1 MIKTLWMAMRPQSFL
16 ISVVSASVGTSLAAM
31 QGGIDW
37 LAFLLTVLGVILLHG
52 GANVVNDYFDH
63 RYQVDTAEVSGSFG
77 NESRVLIRGLLTPRQ
92 VLTIG
97 IGIYALAI
105 PIGLYLITLRGMTI
119 LLLGVIG
126 FITGV
131 CYTAR
136 PVALKYKALGE
147 LAVFVMWGPLMV
159 SGAYFVQTATF
170 SSRVVWVSVPL
181 GIFVALVLL
190 ANNIRDVRFDG
201 QAGIH
206 TVATVLGGR
215 QAARVYQFF
224 VLLPYVL
231 IGGMVANGML
241 SAFALLTLLS
251 LPLAFKL
258 MGMFRRGVSADVDTR
273 TAKLDAVFGG
283 LLILGIQLERL
294 FR

>member
-1 MIKTLWMAMRPQSFL
+1 
-16 ISVVSASVGTSLAAM
+16 M

-37 LAFLLTVLGVILLHG
+37 PAFLLSVLGVILLHG

-63 RYQVDTAEVSGSFG
+63 RYHVDTAEVSGSFG
-77 NESRVLIRGLLTPRQ
+77 YESRVLIRGLLTPRQ

-105 PIGLYLITLRGMTI
+105 PIGLYLINLRGMTI

-131 CYTAR
+131 GYTAR
-136 PVALKYKALGE
+136 PVALKYRALGE
-147 LAVFVMWGPLMV
+147 IAVFVMFGPLMV
-159 SGAYFVQTATF
+159 SGAYFVQMGAF
-170 SSRVVWVSVPL
+170 SSRVVWISVPF
-181 GIFVALVLL
+181 GIFVALVLF
-190 ANNIRDVRFDG
+190 ANNIRDIGFDG

-206 TVATVLGGR
+206 TAATILGGTR
-215 QAARVYQFF
+215 SARVYQFF

-251 LPLAFKL
+251 LPPAFKL
-258 MGMFRRGVSADVDTR
+258 MGMFRRGVPADADAR

-294 FR
+294 CR

>member
-63 RYQVDTAEVSGSFG
+63 RYHVDTAEVSGSFG

>member
-1 MIKTLWMAMRPQSFL
+1 MIKTLWLAMRPQSFL
-16 ISVVSASVGTSLAAM
+16 ISVVSTGVGTSLAAQ

-37 LAFLLTVLGVILLHG
+37 AAFLATVLGVILLHG

-63 RYQVDTAEVSGSFG
+63 RYHIDTQGVSGSFG
-77 NESRVLIRGLLTPRQ
+77 NESRVLIGGLLTPLQ
-92 VLTIG
+92 VLAIG
-97 IGIYALAI
+97 LGLYALAI
-105 PIGLYLITLRGMTI
+105 PIGLYLIALRGATI
-119 LLLGVIG
+119 LLLGLIG

-159 SGAYFVQTATF
+159 SGAYFVQTAAF
-170 SSRVVWVSVPL
+170 SARVAWISVPL

-201 QAGIH
+201 RAGIH
-206 TVATVLGGR
+206 TVATILGGR
-215 QAARVYQFF
+215 QAARVYQAF
-224 VLLPYVL
+224 VLVIYALTCVMVGMGVL
-231 IGGMVANGML
+231 GP
-241 SAFALLTLLS
+241 FALLTLLS

-258 MGMFRRGVSADVDTR
+258 MGMFARGVPADADAR
-273 TAKLDAVFGG
+273 TAQLDAVFGV
-283 LLILGIQLERL
+283 LLISGIQLERL